1 MIKVIKGLSIT
12 QFKVSINTRIPY
24 YAAFHQLFS
33 WTSAGLSKC
42 SIDKMISF
50 QGHRTVWGAPWAL
63 LAISKELFQNIYI
76 FLRFISSQRYQLRTH
91 YMMLLIIELIAFLEE
106 NVRNCC
112 SIKARNLHGWDK
124 TDTTMI
130 SDSRNNQLKNVMFLD
145 STFLSMSRT
154 DQLIHSPYQMT
165 FRHYWD
171 NRFNLK
177 NYKFYKWL
185 ILKNEFF
192 N

>member
-12 QFKVSINTRIPY
+12 QFKVSINSRIPY

-130 SDSRNNQLKNVMFLD
+130 SDSRNNRKTSCFWTRHFYPCPELTNLYIHPTKWHFD
-145 STFLSMSRT
+145 TT
-154 DQLIHSPYQMT
+154 EIIDLI
-165 FRHYWD
+165 
-171 NRFNLK
+171 
-177 NYKFYKWL
+177 
-185 ILKNEFF
+185 
-192 N
+192 